1 MEHLPK
7 HSSMRFRTLPR
18 ITVSQVLVLA
28 LIFAIFVYG
37 ALRDQDEYRW
47 SGWAFS
53 DVQTLNAALR
63 YVRDGIFTNYMLP
76 SLFGNTEI
84 GANYYPPYLHYPQLI
99 EIPLITGLIHLGLA
113 DVRALRVFHVAL
125 SAVFLFLLFRFFRR
139 RLPDWA
145 AFFGLFYVAGSVVF
159 LDFINSF
166 VQVYDE
172 IFRAWFFLAVFGY
185 AEEVCKTDKDERTA
199 TIFLSG
205 AFFSALLQSLNSY
218 EYIFGLQIF
227 GLGYLAWRRA
237 LTPNTT
243 LILLSAPAIGLAI
256 HFFQVILY
264 EGLYGFWTDYTTSL
278 LFRTYNHFTLS
289 PWQILSELSD
299 GLMLGFGVNLLA
311 FAVLGALFVVAL
323 VVGVEDRQQRRELG
337 MVAAL
342 LLASNISWYVL
353 FPQSTLNFIVYMT
366 KHLFPV
372 LGFVFGATIF
382 FLFRSLLAALRWRR
396 WSTAVVSFG
405 GIITLF
411 MAIVLPTDA
420 HLREYLRKYPNVVS
434 DRTYQLGVPT
444 RDWISDIKFMQLVGS
459 LRTQGK
465 DTVLIETQK
474 LHSYTS
480 PPGPLRIA
488 SALYT
493 YYCDCFIVSAD
504 LPAAL
509 RHLKQLIKQPTN
521 ILFASSPNDNE
532 FDDLRIEHEYPGFG
546 PNWRVVKIP
555 TPAPDETK

>member
-7 HSSMRFRTLPR
+7 PSSMRHRTSPEM
-18 ITVSQVLVLA
+18 TAPQVLVLA
-28 LIFAIFVYG
+28 LIVAIFVFG

-63 YVRDGIFTNYMLP
+63 YVRDGMFTNYMLP

-99 EIPLITGLIHLGLA
+99 EIPLITGLIHLGFA
-113 DVRALRVFHVAL
+113 DVRALRIFHVAL
-125 SAVFLFLLFRFFRR
+125 SAVFLFLFFRFFRR

-145 AFFGLFYVAGSVVF
+145 AFLGLCYVAGSVVF
-159 LDFINSF
+159 LDFIDSF
-166 VQVYDE
+166 VQGYDE
-172 IFRAWFFLAVFGY
+172 IFRAWFFLAIFGY
-185 AEEVCKTDKDERTA
+185 AEEVCKPDKNERMA

-218 EYIFGLQIF
+218 EYIFALQIF
-227 GLGYLAWRRA
+227 GLGYLSWRRV
-237 LTPNTT
+237 LTPNTA

-264 EGLYGFWTDYTTSL
+264 EGLYGFWTDYTASL
-278 LFRTYNHFTLS
+278 LFRTYNHFTLG
-289 PWQILSELSD
+289 PWQILSGLSD
-299 GLMLGFGVNLLA
+299 GLMLGYGINLLA
-311 FAVLGALFVVAL
+311 LAVLGALFLVAL
-323 VVGVEDRQQRRELG
+323 VVGIEDRQQRRELG

-342 LLASNISWYVL
+342 LLVSDISWYVL

-382 FLFRSLLAALRWRR
+382 FLCRSLLAASRLRR
-396 WSTAVVSFG
+396 WNAAVVSFG
-405 GIITLF
+405 GVLTLF
-411 MAIVLPTDA
+411 MVIVLPTGV
-420 HLREYLRKYPNVVS
+420 HLREYLRKYPNIVS

-444 RDWISDIKFMQLVGS
+444 QDWISDIKFMQLIGS

-509 RHLKQLIKQPTN
+509 FNLRQRIKHPTD
-521 ILFASSPNDNE
+521 ILFASSPSDNE
-532 FDDLRIEHEYPGFG
+532 FDNLHIEHEYPGFG